1 MEQER
6 RDHEL
11 ALRLA
16 TETGSGVE
24 DMPVLKRS
32 SLVTA
37 HRYSPTIIHFSLF
50 AIDCRGCY
58 AHQIIFLNKCYEE
71 KYFFSLQ

>member
-1 MEQER
+1 MSIYLYYFTSHHPLFTFTILYSKVKTGFHYLQMEQER

-24 DMPVLKRS
+24 ELPVLKRS

-37 HRYSPTIIHFSLF
+37 HRY
-50 AIDCRGCY
+50 
-58 AHQIIFLNKCYEE
+58 
-71 KYFFSLQ
+71 